1 MSKSF
6 TAAEVATHKSPD
18 DLWLIIS
25 GEVYDVTKFQHTHP
39 GGQKILKAVAGK
51 DATKPFKKNHN
62 ERILKNFQ
70 YKDLCIGVV
79 AAETSSPAPSRL
91 GRVFSWGGK
100 KKTVHVEVQEIKL
113 SKVSSLA
120 SEETVDGIGKESGL
134 PPTRLLV
141 QEIGGK
147 KAEEAL
153 GICEVM
159 KRDVAILAL

>member
-1 MSKSF
+1 
-6 TAAEVATHKSPD
+6 
-18 DLWLIIS
+18 LN
-25 GEVYDVTKFQHTHP
+25 P

-120 SEETVDGIGKESGL
+120 SEEMVEDVGKESGL
-134 PPTRLLV
+134 PPTQSLELEINTKKTEELLS
-141 QEIGGK
+141 
-147 KAEEAL
+147 
-153 GICEVM
+153 ICDVM